1 MIKSMTGYGR
11 AQVSL
16 NGRDITVEIR
26 SVNHRYFD
34 CSIRTPR
41 GYTFLEEAIKSKLQS
56 SIARGK
62 TDVFITIDTSKLD
75 NVSVALNEPMLRGYL
90 DIATN
95 LRDIYGLRDDMTV
108 TQIMHMPD
116 VMTISKEQEDTDAL
130 TTDVLQAL
138 GEALIGYSEMSV
150 KEGVRLAE
158 DIYLRL
164 DLIAELVNKIEVR
177 SPKCV
182 DEYREKLEV
191 RMKEVLETV
200 SIDSQRILTEAA
212 LFADKIAVTEEIVR
226 LRSHVSQL
234 RDMLNKGGAIG
245 RKLDFLVQEFNREA
259 NTIGSKAN
267 DVEMAQLVVDL
278 KAEIEKIRE
287 QVQNIE

>member
-41 GYTFLEEAIKSKLQS
+41 GYTFLEEAIKAKLQN

-75 NVSVALNEPMLRGYL
+75 NVNVALNEPMLRGYL
-90 DIATN
+90 DIATT

-116 VMTISKEQEDTDAL
+116 VITISKEQEDTEAL
-130 TTDVLQAL
+130 TADVLQAL
-138 GEALIGYSEMSV
+138 DEALVGYSEMSV
-150 KEGVRLAE
+150 KEGARLAE

-164 DLIAELVNKIEVR
+164 DLITELVNKIEIR

-182 DEYREKLEV
+182 DEYREKLEA